1 MRTSDFDYLLP
12 PERIAAHPP
21 AKREE
26 ARLLILDKKTG
37 KRSHKD
43 FFDLNAF
50 LPPASLVVIN
60 DTRVLPARL
69 RGTKTTGGAIE
80 IILTRRSKEAAE
92 LGAGVEIWEA
102 LGRSIPRQDRR
113 PTFVFGDLLSV
124 TVVERRERGALLV
137 AVRPAMGLDV
147 LAALDRVGEVPLP
160 PYIEAA
166 RRLSTPGDD
175 GRATASDRERYQ
187 SVYARHPGAVAAP
200 TAGLHFTPELLAQL
214 TAAGHS
220 IAPITLHVGPGT
232 FRPVETEEIAQH
244 RMDAEVYEIPRAT
257 ADAINDA
264 RRSGRPIVAVGTT
277 VVRTLETAARVGPG
291 GEVPAGP
298 GESRLFLAPGSEF
311 RVVTD
316 LITNFHLP
324 RSTLLMLVAAFAG
337 RDAVLAAYEDAIA
350 RGYRFYSYGDAMLI
364 TWSRAAA

>member
-1 MRTSDFDYLLP
+1 MRTSDFDYPLP

-26 ARLLILDKKTG
+26 ARLLILDKKSG
-37 KRSHKD
+37 KRSHKY
-43 FFDLNAF
+43 FFELNAF
-50 LPPASLVVIN
+50 LPTCSLIVIN

-69 RGTKTTGGAIE
+69 RSTKSTGGAIE
-80 IILTRRSKEAAE
+80 IVLTRRLRAAAE
-92 LGAGVEIWEA
+92 LGPGVEVWEA
-102 LGRSIPRQDRR
+102 LGRAIPRHATS
-113 PTFVFGDLLSV
+113 PTFAFGGLLSV
-124 TVVERRERGALLV
+124 TVIERRERGVLLV
-137 AVRPAMGLDV
+137 SVQPAEGLEV

-166 RRLSTPGDD
+166 RRLATPGRD
-175 GRATASDRERYQ
+175 GRATAADRERYQ

-214 TAAGHS
+214 SAAGHS
-220 IAPITLHVGPGT
+220 VVPITLHVGPGT
-232 FRPVETEEIAQH
+232 FRPVETDEIAQH
-244 RMDAEVYEIPRAT
+244 RMDAEWYEIPPAT
-257 ADAINDA
+257 AVAVNEA
-264 RRSGRPIVAVGTT
+264 RRAGRPIVAVGTT
-277 VVRTLETAARVGPG
+277 VVRTLETAARVAPAADIL
-291 GEVPAGP
+291 AGP

-311 RVVTD
+311 RLITD

-324 RSTLLMLVAAFAG
+324 RSTLLMLVSAFAG
-337 RDAVLAAYEDAIA
+337 RENVLNAYEDAIA